1 MKAFAKKQKLRAKN
15 KIKEIRKF
23 TNFKKY
29 VFQEQ
34 TSIYVSFKC
43 VNKFNKI
50 KKQKFMIIFKLTK
63 DYLYSQALLRI
74 KTITSTIHK
83 KIIQKEDFI
92 SLILLL
98 FSIMKN
104 FQDWLDCQLY
114 SSHLKNLNK
123 IREDALC
130 LKASKTNRRALKTAS
145 NTKNISFLDYSEHR
159 NLQKSRY
166 FNAKA

>member
-1 MKAFAKKQKLRAKN
+1 
-15 KIKEIRKF
+15 
-23 TNFKKY
+23 
-29 VFQEQ
+29 
-34 TSIYVSFKC
+34 
-43 VNKFNKI
+43 
-50 KKQKFMIIFKLTK
+50 
-63 DYLYSQALLRI
+63 
-74 KTITSTIHK
+74 
-83 KIIQKEDFI
+83 
-92 SLILLL
+92 
-98 FSIMKN
+98 MKN